1 MLPPNT
7 MPTKE
12 WAVLEA
18 VSEKEFQVLC
28 QSNKRK
34 LVTTFLKR
42 FLNNEDNKER
52 KVRLI
57 RFKA

>member
-1 MLPPNT
+1 